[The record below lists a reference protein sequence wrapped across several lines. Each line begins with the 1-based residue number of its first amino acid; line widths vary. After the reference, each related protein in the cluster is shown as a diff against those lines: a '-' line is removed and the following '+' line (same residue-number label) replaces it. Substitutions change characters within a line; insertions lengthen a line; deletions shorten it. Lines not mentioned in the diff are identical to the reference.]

1 MKKADWLNPIIL
13 AVIILLLCRG
23 CKKEEPEC
31 LTSFVTNLNRT
42 GVTLY
47 GYVNP
52 NGPSTI
58 VTFEY
63 DTTTNYSKTVTAFQS
78 PVSGDEITDVWADVT
93 GLITGKTYH
102 FRVKAENSH
111 WTAYGSDIEFEYGP
125 PSITGLEATNGKSTS
140 VTLNA
145 SVNPRGLPTNV
156 TFEFGTST
164 DYGEQVTPDSN
175 NITGNSIKDFSV
187 NIYRLT
193 CSTIY
198 HFRLKAENSF
208 DTTYSSDK
216 TFLTAAGPP
225 DAMTLDAVK
234 NTCTTATLNGSV
246 PASCASFVLTFQ
258 YGTDK
263 TSYDKEVTPDQ
274 TLVTADGSTEVSR
287 NISGLTPGTT
297 YHFRLKAES
306 SEGIS
311 YGSDETINT
320 GLPSVTTTSVT
331 GLTAT
336 AAISGGNIPEEC
348 LDITDKGV
356 ELFRIFPPRG
366 TRLVTTTHNGS
377 GAGSFTSTLTGLQP
391 STRYYVRAYATT
403 STGTAHGTSLYFTTP
418 ARGK

>member
-1 MKKADWLNPIIL
+1 MKKVFRISPIIL
-13 AVIILLLCRG
+13 AVIILLLARG
-23 CKKEEPEC
+23 CKKEDPEC
-31 LTSFVTNLNRT
+31 LTSFVSNISRT

-52 NGPSTI
+52 NGLSTK

-63 DTTTNYSKTVTAFQS
+63 DTTTDYANTVSASQS
-78 PVSGDEITDVWADVT
+78 PVSGNDLTDVWADIT

-125 PSITGLEATNGKSTS
+125 PSITALEAKNGKSTA

-145 SVNPRGLPTNV
+145 SVNTRGLPTNF

-175 NITGNSIKDFSV
+175 NITGNNITDISV
-187 NIYRLT
+187 NIYGLT

-216 TFLTAAGPP
+216 TFLTMAGPP

-246 PASCASFVLTFQ
+246 PASCTSFVLTFQ

-263 TSYDKEVTPDQ
+263 TSYDKEVAPDQ
-274 TLVTADGSTEVSR
+274 TRVTADGSTEVSR
-287 NISGLTPGTT
+287 NISGLMPGTT

-320 GLPSVTTTSVT
+320 GLPSVTTASVT

-336 AAISGGNIPEEC
+336 DAISGGNIPEEC
-348 LDITDKGV
+348 LDITDRGV

-366 TRLVTTTHNGS
+366 TRLVTTTHNET